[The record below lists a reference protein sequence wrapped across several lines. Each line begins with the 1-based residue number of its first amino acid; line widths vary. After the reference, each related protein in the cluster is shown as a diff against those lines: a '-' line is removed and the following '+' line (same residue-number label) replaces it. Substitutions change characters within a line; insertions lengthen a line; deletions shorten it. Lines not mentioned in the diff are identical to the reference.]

1 MIQTEQKYLI
11 RDPMGFAAKELVR
24 GLPVFLALLPEWQF
38 FIRLNSRGDW
48 VLTEVRSG
56 AAFPPILSIFA
67 ETREQA
73 VAIFNRYV
81 ERQGREEC
89 LRVFNKVIDQHG
101 DLTKPQ

>member
-38 FIRLNSRGDW
+38 FIRLNSRGSW

-56 AAFPPILSIFA
+56 AAFPPIFA

-73 VAIFNRYV
+73 VAMFNRYV
-81 ERQGREEC
+81 ELQGREEC

-101 DLTKPQ
+101 DLTEPQ